1 MIIQA
6 MSKRISLLT
15 ALAVMASGAALRP
28 VQGNVQAAAVSI
40 SAAAITGSVSHNFT
54 ADGTAGSYFDI
65 TGNLSTGK
73 GTMTYN
79 GLTLTQCLKME
90 STTSV
95 AFTTASDMTLTL
107 AIKDGTTFLLDG
119 AAKNIPADGIFTA
132 VLPAGSH
139 EIKKGSGSSN
149 LFYIALTGGSSQP
162 VTTTTQQSEI
172 PAGTTVTTASTQGG
186 GGQTVSGNLKLVTSG
201 GWNEMLFAVI
211 SGVTD
216 AQVTGVSYSG
226 KTSGR
231 LSGDDLTYLV
241 RDTSQG
247 VRIDIP
253 GLPAGTYSLSIETQ
267 KGNATISGISVTA
280 QDSSG
285 YAHFNYTAGVGAYK
299 DDGTLKDNAIVLY
312 VTESNKDTV
321 TLKSKDGTT
330 VSGIGNILNS
340 SGKESSGGK
349 TSKGGAA
356 NTNKGIIE
364 KIAKDGTPLVIR
376 IIGDVKAPS
385 GLTAYDSVDYGGSV
399 GDNGFM
405 ARMQSG
411 KDVTIEG
418 IGSDATVNGWGFHF
432 ICESGNPNL
441 GKSFEVRNLKFRNVP
456 EDCIGMEG
464 VQEGSTLTASVEHC
478 WIHNNEFY
486 KPSISNPAE
495 SDKAGGDGA
504 CDFKRG
510 MYFTNSYNYYEGYH
524 KTNLVGASDSNL
536 QFHITFHHNY
546 WKACE
551 SRGPLARQA
560 NIHMYNNIFEGQ
572 TSYCQNPRADAYIFS
587 EYNLFEN
594 SKNPQQIKQGAIKSF
609 NDTLTNCKGDMQAT
623 VVTSKT
629 AKVSS
634 NNKYGDF
641 DTNASLSYIPSN
653 SYVLQTDTSSLKSYF
668 AKNGG
673 TLDDTSVSGS
683 FAGSVVQPTATT
695 TSATTTSTTTTS
707 TTAATTSTTASAVTT
722 TTVTTT
728 STTNSSSDSEDVPV
742 AAVMRGDLDCSGA
755 VDILDAVLMARLTGD
770 DPTLKDGD
778 VSAQGKANSDCDGN
792 GLTDAFDL
800 DRILRYLAK
809 YISAL

>member
-1 MIIQA
+1 MNYKA
-6 MSKRISLLT
+6 VKRVSLLT
-15 ALAVMASGAALRP
+15 ALAVMASGAAFRP
-28 VQGNVQAAAVSI
+28 VQSSVPVSAATI
-40 SAAAITGSVSHNFT
+40 SAAAISGSVSHNFT
-54 ADGTAGSYFDI
+54 TDGTASSYFDI

-79 GLTLTQCLKME
+79 GQTLTQCLKME
-90 STTSV
+90 SATSITFTTS
-95 AFTTASDMTLTL
+95 AALTLTL
-107 AIKDGTTFLLDG
+107 AIKDGTTFYLDG
-119 AAKNIPADGIFTA
+119 AAQNIPADGIFTTS
-132 VLPAGSH
+132 LPAGSH

-149 LFYIALTGGSSQP
+149 LFFIGLAGGSGTI
-162 VTTTTQQSEI
+162 VTTPTQQSSD
-172 PAGTTVTTASTQGG
+172 PAASTTASTQGG

-201 GWNEMLFAVI
+201 GWNEMMYAVI
-211 SGVTD
+211 SGVSD

-226 KTSGR
+226 KASGK
-231 LSGDDLTYLV
+231 LSGDDFTYLV

-253 GLPAGTYSLSIETQ
+253 GLPAGTYSMTVETS
-267 KGNATISGISVTA
+267 KGNATISGINVTA
-280 QDSSG
+280 QDRSG

-299 DDGTLKDNAIVLY
+299 DDGTLKSNAIVLY
-312 VTESNKDTV
+312 VTDSNKNSV

-330 VSGIGNILNS
+330 VTGIGNILNS

-349 TSKGGAA
+349 TAKGGAA
-356 NTNKGIIE
+356 NSNKGIIE
-364 KIAKDGTPLVIR
+364 KVAKDGTPLVIR

-399 GDNGFM
+399 GDNGYM

-432 ICESGNPNL
+432 ICESGNPTL

-609 NDTLTNCKGDMQAT
+609 HDTLTNCKGDMQAT

-641 DTNASLSYIPSN
+641 DTNSSLSYIPSN
-653 SYVLQTDTSSLKSYF
+653 NYVLQTDTSSLKSYF

-673 TLDDTSVSGS
+673 TLDDSAVSGS
-683 FAGSVVQPTATT
+683 FSGSSVPA
-695 TSATTTSTTTTS
+695 STTTT
-707 TTAATTSTTASAVTT
+707 TTTT

-728 STTNSSSDSEDVPV
+728 TTTSAVTTTTTTESTRQPV
-742 AAVMRGDLDCSGA
+742 TVTMRGDVDCSGN
-755 VDILDAVLMARLTGD
+755 VNVVDAVLLARLVAETAGD
-770 DPTLKDGD
+770 DVTDEGR
-778 VSAQGKANSDCDGN
+778 ANADCDKN
-792 GLTDAFDL
+792 GSPDMADLTLLLQFLSNAIPSL
-800 DRILRYLAK
+800 
-809 YISAL
+809 